1 MKVISLLILSFY
13 FVSVNAQ
20 QVPKF
25 VKTVYDV
32 IYNTMDNGQVIKP
45 TIILSEEPME
55 VATFYPIENQI
66 VIGVEL
72 IKIARN
78 FGSDSNN
85 VIAHVLGHELA
96 HILLQQNDFVKKIG
110 SGYASVSYNLQL
122 KKLQQTLQD
131 SVFERQADE
140 YSALYTYMSG
150 YKTLNVASKVLDS
163 IYTHFHLKDKQLSK
177 YPTLAERKLI
187 IQNVRQ
193 RMKALTE
200 VFDYGTLALIGG
212 KYDLALAM
220 FQTIVKEK
228 FPSCEIYNN
237 IGLIYL
243 LKALNTIDKK
253 EFPYVFPCEIDV
265 TTRLKENSERSI
277 TDETEENLKEAIRN
291 FELALKNKT
300 HNTAW
305 LNKAIAEMLLN
316 RTEDYAISLKMA
328 ERNANQSIMDKIAV
342 LNAIILHKNGNKDQA
357 ISTLKSFSPTNLFA
371 ELNFQ
376 CLTQANYWSIENKP
390 NKTYPSEIL
399 TILQFGQ
406 KLPAVDFF
414 SSQAKSTDSLKYI
427 LKFERNLSKMKV
439 QTNQLNY
446 TKWYY
451 KSGETKPT
459 MIIAQPIKVPD
470 ITLDNELIRNSDLYF
485 ESNTIEFLK
494 IENVILKFQNKQ
506 LINTFYLN

>member
-200 VFDYGTLALIGG
+200 VFDFGTLALIGG

-237 IGLIYL
+237 IGLIHL
-243 LKALNTIDKK
+243 LKAINSLDKK
-253 EFPYVFPCEIDV
+253 EYPYLFPCEIDV
-265 TTRLKENSERSI
+265 TSRLKEDSERSLSE
-277 TDETEENLKEAIRN
+277 ETEENLEEAIRN
-291 FELALKNKT
+291 FELALKNKAYS
-300 HNTAW
+300 TAW

-316 RTEDYAISLKMA
+316 RPEDYAISLKMA
-328 ERNANQSIMDKIAV
+328 ERNTSASILEKITV
-342 LNAIILHKNGNKDQA
+342 LNTIIVHKNGNKEQA
-357 ISTLKSFSPTNLFA
+357 LATFKSLAPSNTLAAINLQRITDTNYLLNESRTGKIYAA
-371 ELNFQ
+371 ELLPIIQ
-376 CLTQANYWSIENKP
+376 M
-390 NKTYPSEIL
+390 
-399 TILQFGQ
+399 GQ

-439 QTNQLNY
+439 QTNELNY

>member
-1 MKVISLLILSFY
+1 MKAIFLYIFCLFVLS
-13 FVSVNAQ
+13 VSAQ
-20 QVPKF
+20 QIPKF
-25 VKTVYDV
+25 VRTVYDD

-45 TIILSEEPME
+45 ALIYSNDPTE
-55 VATFYPIENQI
+55 VATFQPAENQI
-66 VIGVEL
+66 LIGVKL

-78 FGSDSNN
+78 FGADSNN
-85 VIAHVLGHELA
+85 VIAHVIGHELA
-96 HILLQQNDFVKKIG
+96 HILLQQNDFIKKIG

-122 KKLQQTLQD
+122 KKIQQTLQD

-163 IYTHFHLKDKQLSK
+163 IYTHFHLKDKQLTK

-187 IQNVRQ
+187 IQNVSQ

-212 KYDLALAM
+212 KFDISLAM

-243 LKALNTIDKK
+243 LKAIKTIDKK
-253 EFPYVFPCEIDV
+253 DFPYVFPCEIDA

-300 HNTAW
+300 YSTAW
-305 LNKAIAEMLLN
+305 LNKAIAEFLLN
-316 RTEDYAISLKMA
+316 RPEDFAISLKLA
-328 ERNANQSIMDKIAV
+328 ERNANQSTLDKIAV
-342 LNAIILHKNGNKDQA
+342 LNAIILHKNDNKDQA
-357 ISTLKSFSPTNLFA
+357 ISTLKSISPTNIFA

-376 CLTQANYWSIENKP
+376 SLTKPNYWSIEIKSI
-390 NKTYPSEIL
+390 KTYPTEIL
-399 TILQFGQ
+399 PILQFGQ
-406 KLPAVDFF
+406 KIPAVDFF
-414 SSQAKSTDSLKYI
+414 SSQVKSTDSLKYI
-427 LKFERNLSKMKV
+427 LKFERNLSKMTV
-439 QTNQLNY
+439 QTTELNY
-446 TKWYY
+446 SKWYY
-451 KSGETKPT
+451 KAGEIKPT
-459 MIIAQPIKVPD
+459 MVIVQPINVPN
-470 ITLDNELIRNSDLYF
+470 ITLNNELVSSSDLYF
-485 ESNTIEFLK
+485 NSSSIEFLK
-494 IENVILKFQNKQ
+494 MENVILKFQNKQ
-506 LINTFYLN
+506 LINSFYLN